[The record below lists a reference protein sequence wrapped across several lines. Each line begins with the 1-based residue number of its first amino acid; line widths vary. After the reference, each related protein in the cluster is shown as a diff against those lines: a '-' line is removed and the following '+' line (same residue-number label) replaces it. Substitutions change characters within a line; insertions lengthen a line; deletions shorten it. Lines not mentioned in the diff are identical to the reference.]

1 MSNVVLVGRPI
12 KVYSPTP
19 VCRIHPRIIGP
30 AIDLLLL
37 KLCDVRS
44 RLSPDWPTQYLFL
57 DRHRWAYVLGEGKVG
72 TQEWLNTHADDLV
85 ATYSPKQSNGAIAPP
100 LTWRRLRDDIQ
111 TAMTE
116 KFRPEAL
123 LND

>member
-1 MSNVVLVGRPI
+1 MVGRPV

-19 VCRIHPRIIGP
+19 ICRIHPRIIGP

-37 KLCDVRS
+37 KLCDIQRE
-44 RLSPDWPTQYLFL
+44 PDWPTQYLFL
-57 DRHRWAYVLGEGKVG
+57 DRNRWAYLVGED
-72 TQEWLNTHADDLV
+72 QFCAHEWVFLHDEDLV
-85 ATYSPKQSNGAIAPP
+85 ATYAAKQSNGTDAPP
-100 LTWRRLRDDIQ
+100 ITWRRLRDDIQ

-116 KFRPEAL
+116 KFRPEAM